1 MDEVIIDSK
10 QDPPT
15 TDGPILMQQDG
26 IYHLTEGKSSVVEFK
41 PGQSSHSQ
49 LIQDESL
56 HNVAQVSQHH
66 LQAAM
71 ASVTEL
77 RNESREMH
85 LAEPDLGR
93 LNIRQYEYLNNSLR
107 KSLRMTTGADAI
119 NDTDSFGGAEEGAIA
134 SLEAAREAEDLVAAV
149 AGDVA
154 PLNAGHGSNGWGFK
168 SGKGCCSAGVGEHVA
183 HPVVVAL
190 INHGH
195 GAQVALALRA
205 LMVEQVIAE
214 RAPTHELAAARDT
227 ETLGC
232 GPAGLE
238 LWHVGRPAHKQSS
251 YGANL
256 PFAKFFVYPVDWPNA
271 SARAGGGV
279 SFGSQ
284 GNRSAPQAGGSAA
297 LAHSASASP
306 ARG

>member
-119 NDTDSFGGAEEGAIA
+119 NDTDSFGGAEEGETTGVSIH
-134 SLEAAREAEDLVAAV
+134 RKKNIQKTDQI
-149 AGDVA
+149 A
-154 PLNAGHGSNGWGFK
+154 PLHKDGMK
-168 SGKGCCSAGVGEHVA
+168 LME
-183 HPVVVAL
+183 VVPTATEESTHFL
-190 INHGH
+190 NTPARINH
-195 GAQVALALRA
+195 L
-205 LMVEQVIAE
+205 
-214 RAPTHELAAARDT
+214 
-227 ETLGC
+227 
-232 GPAGLE
+232 
-238 LWHVGRPAHKQSS
+238 
-251 YGANL
+251 
-256 PFAKFFVYPVDWPNA
+256 NA
-271 SARAGGGV
+271 
-279 SFGSQ
+279 
-284 GNRSAPQAGGSAA
+284 
-297 LAHSASASP
+297 
-306 ARG
+306 